1 MMLLSSTAATLISF
15 VGWVFTIYILLIVIY
30 ILFSWLQL
38 PYNPVLGRVRGFL
51 YDACEPYLRLF
62 RGIVPP
68 VAGLD
73 FSAAVGII
81 LLILVSRIVNALL
94 NSLLL

>member
-1 MMLLSSTAATLISF
+1 MLELTTADTIINF
-15 VGWVFTIYILLIVIY
+15 VYWVFTVYILLIVIY

-38 PYNPVLGRVRGFL
+38 PYNVWLGRIRSFL

-68 VAGLD
+68 LGGLD
-73 FSAAVGII
+73 FSPAIGII
-81 LLILVSRIVNALL
+81 VLILAQRIVIALL
-94 NSLLL
+94 DGLLR

>member
-1 MMLLSSTAATLISF
+1 MVPLTSTAQTLISF
-15 VGWVFTIYILLIVIY
+15 VDWIFVVYILLIFVY

-62 RGIVPP
+62 RGVIPP
-68 VAGLD
+68 VGGLD
-73 FSAAVGII
+73 FSAAVGVI
-81 LLILVSRIVNALL
+81 LLFTARYVVHALL
-94 NSLLL
+94 VRLLL